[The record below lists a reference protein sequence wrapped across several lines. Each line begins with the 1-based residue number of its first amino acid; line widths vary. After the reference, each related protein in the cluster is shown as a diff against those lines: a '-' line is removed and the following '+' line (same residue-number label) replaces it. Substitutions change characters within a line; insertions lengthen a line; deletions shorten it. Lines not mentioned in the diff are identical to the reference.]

1 MSHPEKNVAIT
12 GIGQSRI
19 SRDAGVSPLSLTID
33 AAVQAIRDA
42 GLTRAD
48 IDGIATWPGA
58 ITDGSGF
65 APVGI
70 PALQDALRLKVEWYS
85 STRETS
91 GQFGAIF
98 NAIAAINAGLC
109 RHVLIFRT
117 MYQATARKQ
126 GLVNASYQPGQRTHA
141 HMGWHAPYHA
151 YVAATQQ
158 ALYFARYVHESGI
171 RPEQVAQI
179 AINGRRNAALNPA
192 AVYRTPITLDDYMG
206 SPILSTPLR
215 LFDCDVPIDGS
226 TAIILSHRDAAAD
239 LPNPPL
245 RIEAI
250 GSNMHYRNSWAQLDA
265 LATQAQ
271 PEVAAMMWNR
281 TDLRPADV
289 DVAELY
295 DGFSFHT
302 INWLENFGFCKRY
315 EAGDFI
321 EGGSRIA
328 LDGELPINTNGGALS
343 AGRMHAYGQV
353 HEACVQLWGR
363 GEARQV
369 KGRKA
374 GGPKVV
380 ALSTAGGPLAG
391 CFLLVRD

>member
-1 MSHPEKNVAIT
+1 MTHPERLCAIT

-19 SRDAGVSPLSLTID
+19 SRDAGVSALTLTID
-33 AAVQAIRDA
+33 AALEAIRDA
-42 GLTRAD
+42 GLRRAD

-58 ITDGSGF
+58 IPDGSGF
-65 APVGI
+65 SPVGI

-91 GQFGAIF
+91 GQFGALF
-98 NAIAAINAGLC
+98 NAIGAIAAGLC
-109 RHVLIFRT
+109 RHVLVFRT
-117 MYQATARKQ
+117 MYQATARRQ
-126 GLVNASYQPGQRTHA
+126 GLVNASFQPGQRTHS
-141 HMGWHAPYHA
+141 HMAWHAPYHA

-158 ALYFARYVHESGI
+158 ALFFARYVHDSGI

-192 AVYRTPITLDDYMG
+192 AVYRTPITLDDYMA
-206 SPILSTPLR
+206 SPIISTPLR
-215 LFDCDVPIDGS
+215 LYDCDVPIDGS
-226 TAIILSHRDAAAD
+226 TAIILSHRDAARD
-239 LPNPPL
+239 LPNPVL
-245 RIEAI
+245 RIDAI
-250 GSNMHYRNSWAQLDA
+250 GSNMHYRNNWSQLDA

-271 PEVAAMMWNR
+271 PEVARMMWNR
-281 TDLRPADV
+281 TDLTPADV

-302 INWLENFGFCKRY
+302 INWLENFGFCGRY
-315 EAGDFI
+315 EAGEFI
-321 EGGSRIA
+321 GDGSRIA

-363 GEARQV
+363 GNERQV
-369 KGRKA
+369 KG
-374 GGPKVV
+374 GPRVA

-391 CFLLVRD
+391 CFLLAKE